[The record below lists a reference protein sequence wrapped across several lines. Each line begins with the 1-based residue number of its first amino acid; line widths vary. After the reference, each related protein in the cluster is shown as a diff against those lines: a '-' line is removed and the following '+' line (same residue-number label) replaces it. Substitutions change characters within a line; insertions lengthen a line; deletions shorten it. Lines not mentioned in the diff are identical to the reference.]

1 MVYFLIDNSGLRV
14 CDLRLRVCDLNSR
27 QINTEPKMKILRK
40 IKKCLHP
47 SKQRN
52 SPKIKIGLF
61 FIINKE
67 KTEPISSI
75 SSVSLEWLRRMD
87 LNTSTFRLWA

>member
-1 MVYFLIDNSGLRV
+1 
-14 CDLRLRVCDLNSR
+14 
-27 QINTEPKMKILRK
+27 MKVLRK

-61 FIINKE
+61 FILNKE

-75 SSVSLEWLRRMD
+75 SSVSLEWLWWTEMIQWDTSR
-87 LNTSTFRLWA
+87 NTGQNPKERDKSYKYFS